1 MIIRLEYLKTSR
13 IFWGLL
19 FDRIGY
25 KRSTITIAVCV
36 CLGVT
41 ALPLLQFL
49 GGIKDQTKSS
59 PWKYCIFIR
68 GEQFNSEGVVDCGH
82 HAYLH
87 DKSGNLCGAFS

>member
-1 MIIRLEYLKTSR
+1 M
-13 IFWGLL
+13 

-49 GGIKDQTKSS
+49 GELKDQIHLNKNNLFSS
-59 PWKYCIFIR
+59 EENSLTVKVLWTVAIMLIYMTSPGIYAVLFHLSCI
-68 GEQFNSEGVVDCGH
+68 
-82 HAYLH
+82 LH
-87 DKSGNLCGAFS
+87 K